1 MRIWIVLGVV
11 GAMSAP
17 ALELGHAQDQT
28 PEGAWCARENI
39 GEGVVAEKCHYASF
53 AECRA
58 GNDGM
63 ATTFCTQNPRY
74 VAPSQPAGSASTGP
88 RPATR
93 R

>member
-1 MRIWIVLGVV
+1 MRIWIALAVV
-11 GAMSAP
+11 GAMNGVT
-17 ALELGHAQDQT
+17 LGPGRAQDQT

-39 GEGVVAEKCHYASF
+39 GEGVVIERCHYATF

-74 VAPSQPAGSASTGP
+74 VAPQPGASAGAGTK
-88 RPATR
+88 PAIR

>member
-1 MRIWIVLGVV
+1 MLGVV
-11 GAMSAP
+11 GAMIAP
-17 ALELGHAQDQT
+17 ALERGHTQDQT

-39 GEGVVAEKCHYASF
+39 GEGVVVERCHYASF

-74 VAPSQPAGSASTGP
+74 DAPQPAGSASTGP
-88 RPATR
+88 RAPAR

>member
-1 MRIWIVLGVV
+1 VRIWVALGVV
-11 GAMSAP
+11 GAISGV
-17 ALELGHAQDQT
+17 ALELGLAQDQT
-28 PEGAWCARENI
+28 PEGAWCARESI
-39 GEGVVAEKCHYASF
+39 GEGVVAERCHYATF

-74 VAPSQPAGSASTGP
+74 VAPQPAGGAGTGA
-88 RPATR
+88 RPAAR